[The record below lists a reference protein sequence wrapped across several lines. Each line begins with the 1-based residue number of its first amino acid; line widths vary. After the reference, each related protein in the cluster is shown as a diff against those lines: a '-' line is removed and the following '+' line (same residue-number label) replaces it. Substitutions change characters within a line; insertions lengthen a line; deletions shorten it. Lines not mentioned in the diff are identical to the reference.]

1 MLGAVTPAE
10 TVTVTAM
17 SLQEA
22 LAGFKL
28 SFVPC
33 QAMKKG

>member
-10 TVTVTAM
+10 TVTVTA